1 MRRIVSIWLPH
12 WPTDCWRR
20 RRADA
25 GRGLSAER
33 PLALTVTSTG
43 GIRLAA
49 VDALAAME
57 GLQPGQPLADARA
70 LVPELHT
77 AAADPDADRT
87 ALAMLA
93 DWCLR
98 YTPSVALD
106 GDDGL
111 LLDVTGCAHL
121 FDSEGALIA
130 DLVHRLARART
141 AAKAAIADTPGAAW
155 AVARFG
161 DTTIVPPMGAEP
173 VLMPLPT
180 AALRLPTAV
189 IESLHR
195 LGLRR
200 IGDLLP
206 MPRAPLV
213 ARFGDIL
220 TMRIDQILGRANEP
234 IALRRP
240 VVLWRS
246 RLVFA
251 EPIARRDDIDAA
263 VRRLLDD
270 LAKTLETAHRGAR
283 VLELLFCRVDGA
295 SQIVTVGTARP
306 SRDAGHLAR
315 LFAEKLD
322 AVDPGFGIEAMIV
335 EAVETDALSPDQADF
350 AGQARD
356 REALAPL
363 IDRLRNRL
371 GERSV
376 FRVAPV
382 ASHVPERAIALVPT
396 LSPAHGES
404 WPNGVARPVF
414 LLPCPEPIDANVLES
429 DRPPSDFRWRSLDHR
444 VVKVEGPE
452 RIAPEW
458 WRGPNHAHT
467 RDYYWLEDE
476 SGRRFWVYRA
486 IPNAAAEPARWYVH
500 GLFA

>member
-1 MRRIVSIWLPH
+1 
-12 WPTDCWRR
+12 
-20 RRADA
+20 
-25 GRGLSAER
+25 
-33 PLALTVTSTG
+33 
-43 GIRLAA
+43 
-49 VDALAAME
+49 
-57 GLQPGQPLADARA
+57 
-70 LVPELHT
+70 
-77 AAADPDADRT
+77 
-87 ALAMLA
+87 
-93 DWCLR
+93 
-98 YTPSVALD
+98 
-106 GDDGL
+106 
-111 LLDVTGCAHL
+111 
-121 FDSEGALIA
+121 
-130 DLVHRLARART
+130 
-141 AAKAAIADTPGAAW
+141 
-155 AVARFG
+155 
-161 DTTIVPPMGAEP
+161 MGAEP
-173 VLMPLPT
+173 VLTPLPT
-180 AALRLPTAV
+180 AALRLPTAI

-206 MPRAPLV
+206 VPRAPLV

-220 TMRIDQILGRANEP
+220 TTRLDQLLGRADEP

-240 VVLWRS
+240 IVPWRS
-246 RLVFA
+246 RLVFP

-270 LAKTLETAHRGAR
+270 LAKALETTHRGAR

-306 SRDAGHLAR
+306 SRDARHLAR

-322 AVDPGFGIEAMIV
+322 AVDPGFGIETMIV
-335 EAVETDALSPDQADF
+335 EAAETDTLSPNQANF

-382 ASHVPERAIALVPT
+382 TSHIPERAIALVPA

-404 WPNGVARPVF
+404 WPDGLARPVR
-414 LLPCPEPIDANVLES
+414 LLPCPEPIDANAPES
-429 DRPPSDFRWRSLDHR
+429 DRPPSNFRWRALDHR
-444 VVKVEGPE
+444 VTKAEGPE

-458 WRGPNHAHT
+458 WRGPIHAHT